1 MRVTTVAVALCLS
14 VLGLAASPNVDA
26 SIRKPTNIPAQALGT
41 ALRALEKDRNL
52 QVIFVS
58 EDVRNVLTQGAVGEF
73 TSDEALKQ
81 LLKGTGLTFRY
92 LDEKTVTI
100 VPLSS
105 SSTTDTSGAGPATP
119 SVQPPTSTGEDTNKE
134 EGKRG
139 FLDRFRVAQLDQGT
153 SSSSSSVEK
162 NTDQASQ
169 KKPEQLEEVIVTA
182 QKHGE
187 ERLQDVPIPISVL
200 NADTLADNG
209 QTLLRDYYASV
220 PSLSVNP
227 SELGQQQ
234 IAIRGITAGND
245 ASPVVGVLIDDVP
258 YGATVSSGL
267 SFSVPDIDPGDLA
280 RVEVLRGP
288 QGTLYGSDSMG
299 GLIKFVT
306 RDPTTDSYSGRIE
319 AGTSYVYNG
328 DEPGYNF
335 RASAN
340 IPVSDTFAIRVSG
353 FTRQDP
359 GYVDNILSGQ
369 NGINEVEADG
379 GRLSALWR
387 PWDGFSL
394 KLSAL
399 YQYTKGDGSPEA
411 QPSLGD
417 LQQNLLPGT
426 GWFDRTVQAYSAT
439 VNYKLGAVDL
449 TSVTGYNS
457 LSYRDAQDLSDYFGS
472 LVPLYFPVT
481 GSPFYDDNHVRKV
494 TQEFRLSAPL
504 SQSIDS
510 LFGVFFTHETTAG
523 SDVIIGAANATTGAI
538 AGQVA
543 YLPGPTTFDE
553 YAAFADL
560 TFHVTSRIDVQ
571 VGGRDSRYKN
581 ENDTSTSSGFLY
593 GPTTLP
599 ETPIVGFSTSP
610 AVSTTKGAFTYLLTP
625 SFKISSDLMVY
636 ARVAS
641 GYRPG
646 QPNTPGPGVPYAQ
659 SDPDKTQNYEIG
671 VKGDFLNKVLSLDA
685 SLYYIDWENIQLQ
698 LHAPNGFGYDGNGSG
713 AKSEG
718 VELSVTAKPLTGLTA
733 AAWLAY
739 DEAVLTKP
747 FPPATSNVYGA
758 PGDRL
763 PNSPRFSGNLSLEQ
777 GFPVTNGTT
786 GFAGAQ
792 VSYVG
797 DRLGYFTGTPG
808 VPAPRQYYSPYT
820 KTDLRAG
827 LTHETWT
834 TSIYVNN
841 VADSRGVISGG
852 LGYYIPN
859 AFFYIQPRTIGV
871 TVSKQF

>member
-1 MRVTTVAVALCLS
+1 MRHRWGVAAFRPISAANNLGDNRDTPFNTTRGGMIASFAVTATAQQNGDEEMTGTRKLSQCAAIAAL
-14 VLGLAASPNVDA
+14 LGLGNHSLWAD
-26 SIRKPTNIPAQALGT
+26 Q
-41 ALRALEKDRNL
+41 
-52 QVIFVS
+52 
-58 EDVRNVLTQGAVGEF
+58 
-73 TSDEALKQ
+73 
-81 LLKGTGLTFRY
+81 
-92 LDEKTVTI
+92 
-100 VPLSS
+100 
-105 SSTTDTSGAGPATP
+105 
-119 SVQPPTSTGEDTNKE
+119 TSTEDSKLTE
-134 EGKRG
+134 I
-139 FLDRFRVAQLDQGT
+139 
-153 SSSSSSVEK
+153 
-162 NTDQASQ
+162 
-169 KKPEQLEEVIVTA
+169 IVTA

-200 NADTLADNG
+200 NADTLADND

-220 PSLSVNP
+220 PSLSVSP

-234 IAIRGITAGND
+234 IAIRGITTGND

-258 YGATVSSGL
+258 YGATVSSGI

-288 QGTLYGSDSMG
+288 QGTLYGADSMG

-306 RDPTTDSYSGRIE
+306 RDPTTDSYSGRVE

-328 DEPGYNF
+328 AEPGYNL

-369 NGINEVEADG
+369 KGINEVEADG
-379 GRLSALWR
+379 ARVSALWR
-387 PWDGFSL
+387 PWDGFSV

-399 YQYTKGDGSPEA
+399 YQYSKGDGSPEA

-426 GWFDRTVQAYSAT
+426 GWFDRTVKAYSAT

-457 LSYRDAQDLSDYFGS
+457 LTYHDAEDLSNYFGTTVAS
-472 LVPLYFPVT
+472 YFPVT
-481 GSPFYDDNHVRKV
+481 GSPFYDDNYVRKV

-504 SQSIDS
+504 SQRIDS
-510 LFGVFFTHETTAG
+510 LFGVFYTHETTAD
-523 SDVIIGAANATTGAI
+523 SDVIIGAANENTGAVV
-538 AGQVA
+538 GQVA

-560 TFHVTSRIDVQ
+560 TFHVTSRLDVQ
-571 VGGRDSRYKN
+571 VGGREGRYKN
-581 ENDTSTSSGFLY
+581 ESEAATSSGVLF
-593 GPTTLP
+593 GPTVLP
-599 ETPIVGFSTSP
+599 DTPMVGYSTSP
-610 AVSTTKGAFTYLLTP
+610 AISTTKNAFTYLLTP

-641 GYRPG
+641 GFRPG
-646 QPNTPGPGVPYAQ
+646 QPNTPGPGVPTAQ
-659 SDPDKTQNYEIG
+659 SDPDKTQNYELG
-671 VKGDFLNKVLSLDA
+671 VKGDFLDHTLTIDS
-685 SLYYIDWENIQLQ
+685 SIYYIKWEDIQLQ
-698 LHAPNGFGYDGNGSG
+698 LHVASGPLMGFGFDGNGSG

-718 VELSVTAKPLTGLTA
+718 VELSVVSKPVAGLTA
-733 AAWLAY
+733 AAWVAY
-739 DEAVLTKP
+739 DEAVLTHSL
-747 FPPATSNVYGA
+747 PAISYDYA
-758 PGDRL
+758 LSGDRL
-763 PNSPRFSGNLSLEQ
+763 PSSPRFSGNLSLEQ
-777 GFPVTNGTT
+777 DFPVTDGTT

-808 VPAPRQYYSPYT
+808 PDGTVLPAPRQYYSPYT

-827 LTHETWT
+827 LTHESWT
-834 TSIYVNN
+834 TSLYVNN
-841 VADSRGVISGG
+841 VTNSRGELSGG
-852 LGYYIPN
+852 IGYYIPN
-859 AFFYIQPRTIGV
+859 AFYYIQPRTIGV
-871 TVSKQF
+871 TVSKKF